1 MVRLCGTFHSE
12 SIAYHHTKNKQ
23 TKKKMV
29 ELADKLVSSKPFYFS
44 AAFRFFSSLFL
55 RFTFLYVSAIALNKA
70 AML

>member
-1 MVRLCGTFHSE
+1 ME
-12 SIAYHHTKNKQ
+12 
-23 TKKKMV
+23 